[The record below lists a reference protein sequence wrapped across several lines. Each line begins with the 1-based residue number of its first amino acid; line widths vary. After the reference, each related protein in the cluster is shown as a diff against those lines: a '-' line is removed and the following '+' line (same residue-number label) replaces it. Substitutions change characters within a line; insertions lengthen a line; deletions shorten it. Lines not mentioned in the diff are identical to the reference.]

1 MDTAV
6 VIIVATIILAAIA
19 FLAFA
24 LFQPQRGPKAT
35 EKVDGPRHRWAVQTT
50 LAEMRKE
57 GAGLPSAG
65 QRGSRPKRRPAGSRA
80 TEDTGGFPVVA
91 AVGHWAVQSGA
102 NLPPEA
108 RRSNGPVKHLVLLAD
123 APLEDVRGRDESLV
137 TGPSSPGS

>member
-6 VIIVATIILAAIA
+6 VIIVATIVLAAIA

-57 GAGLPSAG
+57 GTGLPSAVG
-65 QRGSRPKRRPAGSRA
+65 EEADRSDGPPGAEPPKP
-80 TEDTGGFPVVA
+80 
-91 AVGHWAVQSGA
+91 QS
-102 NLPPEA
+102 
-108 RRSNGPVKHLVLLAD
+108 S
-123 APLEDVRGRDESLV
+123 
-137 TGPSSPGS
+137 